1 MITEMLD
8 RIIETDIFTSAKRT
22 VDTQRYAIMR
32 CREKYDASIDE
43 NEIHLF
49 LIGATAQTLT
59 KEQQDFIRECKS
71 EMHSAY
77 REILFRLLEYGEFMR
92 LGLVSDYDK
101 FRRLLTSNLPFWTT
115 FERTKEKAG

>member
-32 CREKYDASIDE
+32 CREKYGASIDE

-71 EMHSAY
+71 EMHRVPRDTFPADGIRRTHTPGTGQRLQRVLQSA
-77 REILFRLLEYGEFMR
+77 
-92 LGLVSDYDK
+92 
-101 FRRLLTSNLPFWTT
+101 
-115 FERTKEKAG
+115 RTEPAVWDCF